1 MWCFVMQ
8 MLGFGCLILGAIQKR
23 TIIIQNIC
31 SSWPRVRCSDEYI
44 WHWDIMEFWDASK
57 RQKNVDGRRV
67 YLTSPYLTLWTY
79 QEWMAHNYSQTKTLP
94 KINYITTEPP
104 PRSIPTSEKTIWT
117 TLHLKRQTKNVIN
130 AL

>member
-1 MWCFVMQ
+1 
-8 MLGFGCLILGAIQKR
+8 
-23 TIIIQNIC
+23 
-31 SSWPRVRCSDEYI
+31 
-44 WHWDIMEFWDASK
+44 MEFWDASK

-117 TLHLKRQTKNVIN
+117 TLHLKRQTKNLIN